1 MTYWFSEYLQ
11 EPRTMTLKKLTF
23 TDPSG
28 LSMNSVNNGRRLATL
43 SRGWRET
50 AAIGIAITFK
60 IAPYGIPVRINLLCE
75 SPPYLMIP
83 IL

>member
-1 MTYWFSEYLQ
+1 
-11 EPRTMTLKKLTF
+11 
-23 TDPSG
+23 
-28 LSMNSVNNGRRLATL
+28 MNLVNNGRRLATL